1 MKKLINILVGILL
14 TTTSAFSQLSRT
26 RVTNDSDFFLGAI
39 ISGQTYEK
47 TKEGKL
53 LGTFEGELTVS
64 SSVFEL
70 DIYKIKSSK
79 EDTKRL
85 SDKIYQLLKD
95 DSQSNSTTITNLH
108 NGYNSNKA
116 IDALFQ
122 TENAASTLLSNPNIA
137 TENNISVASFSIEY
151 ANLIADLP
159 NITQEERAKYN
170 PADKPK
176 MVATLSF
183 GRDIKI
189 IIASP
194 KDDNLIKQ
202 AYNLALKDNADDIAK
217 INAILADASIFL
229 FTSGNKPLQ
238 TVGKTP
244 YQILRTYFDYI
255 IKPLEPS
262 DFDNPLSFEVYPIN
276 YN

>member
-1 MKKLINILVGILL
+1 M
-14 TTTSAFSQLSRT
+14 
-26 RVTNDSDFFLGAI
+26 
-39 ISGQTYEK
+39 
-47 TKEGKL
+47 
-53 LGTFEGELTVS
+53 GTFEGELTIS

-79 EDTKRL
+79 EDTKKL
-85 SDKIYQLLKD
+85 SDKLYQLIKN
-95 DSQSNSTTITNLH
+95 DSQINSTTITNLH

-116 IDALFQ
+116 IDAFFQ

-137 TENNISVASFSIEY
+137 TENNISAASFSIEY

-159 NITQEERAKYN
+159 NITQEERTKYN

-194 KDDNLIKQ
+194 KDDDLIKQ

-217 INAILADASIFL
+217 INALLADASIFL

-244 YQILRTYFDYI
+244 YQILRSYFDYI

-262 DFDNPLSFEVYPIN
+262 DFDNPLFFEVYPIN